1 MSQLGAENID
11 QSIER
16 LIKRMES
23 VYEKQAS
30 ETERTENMLSLLDRL
45 AGVLSRM
52 EDGRGYEAE
61 MVKKI
66 ETLNRSLEQTINI
79 QGKLLVREGENTDN
93 TFDKVISGVKIF
105 GLVLSALANSI
116 QLTVENISSVLNKNS
131 DAAAAGPDKSR
142 ALKTQ
147 ADLSSILLPVSTLVK
162 NLVEEKMK
170 QQEQG
175 YGKEKD
181 EVPGQEAGSAE

>member
-1 MSQLGAENID
+1 MSELGGENID

-16 LIKRMES
+16 LINRMER

-52 EDGRGYEAE
+52 EDGRGYETE

-79 QGKLLVREGENTDN
+79 QGKLVREGENADS
-93 TFDKVISGVKIF
+93 TFDKVINGVKIF

-131 DAAAAGPDKSR
+131 DAAAAGPEKSR

-147 ADLSSILLPVSTLVK
+147 ADLSSILLPVSNLVK
-162 NLVEEKMK
+162 NLVDEKMK

-181 EVPGQEAGSAE
+181 EVPGQEAGIAE

>member
-1 MSQLGAENID
+1 MD

-16 LIKRMES
+16 LIDRMER
-23 VYEKQAS
+23 VYERQAS

-45 AGVLSRM
+45 AVVLSRM
-52 EDGRGYEAE
+52 EDGKGYEAD

-79 QGKLLVREGENTDN
+79 QEKLVKEGESSDS
-93 TFDKVISGVKIF
+93 TFDKVINGVKIF
-105 GLVLSALANSI
+105 GLVLSTLANSI

-131 DAAAAGPDKSR
+131 EAAAVPEKAK

-162 NLVEEKMK
+162 NLVEEKLK

-175 YGKEKD
+175 PGKEKD
-181 EVPGQEAGSAE
+181 EVPGREAGSAE